1 MSSYVVVGREVEG
14 ASDPQPVGVACLNK
28 DECRLLTGVMGAKSG
43 LAFRG
48 IEKMDYITLKEF
60 GVTEWTGR
68 QIIGSDPEPEVVYN
82 D

>member
-1 MSSYVVVGREVEG
+1 MSSYVIIGRVKEG
-14 ASDPQPVGVACLNK
+14 VADPKPVGVACLDK

-48 IEKMDYITLKEF
+48 IEEMDYITLKEF

-68 QIIGSDPEPEVVYN
+68 QLLGTDDEPVESSE
-82 D
+82 